1 MNNTKVINKKCFL
14 WCGIIVIIAS
24 FFPVIGSVFRTI
36 PSAVIGGSMLM
47 LFGSII
53 VTGIKMISECKF
65 TNRNLI
71 IISLSIV
78 IGIGLPL
85 VNCFDKA
92 PDIIKSLGNSYII
105 MIFAVALIL
114 DYTLPNNEK

>member
-1 MNNTKVINKKCFL
+1 
-14 WCGIIVIIAS
+14 
-24 FFPVIGSVFRTI
+24 
-36 PSAVIGGSMLM
+36 M

-65 TNRNLI
+65 TNSNLI
-71 IISLSIV
+71 ITSLSIV

-92 PDIIKSLGNSYII
+92 PNVIKSLGSSYII
-105 MIFAVALIL
+105 MIFVVALIL
-114 DYTLPNNEK
+114 DYTLPNKENKKSL